1 VKTFSERLA
10 QVQQTIARACE
21 GAGRLPGSVRLIA
34 VSKTH
39 PPAVI
44 GEAVAA
50 GLRDFGEN
58 RVEEA
63 ADKIGVV
70 TAQWPDVPLT
80 WHMIGHV
87 QSRKARLAAP
97 LFDTVHSV
105 DSLKLAARLAAA
117 QPEGRRL
124 RILLECNVSGEASKG
139 GFDVA
144 DWLRDAAQLADI
156 TEALAQ
162 MRALGGLDVCGL
174 MTMAP
179 IVDDMNDARPVFRSL
194 RLLRDALEQRAGMPL
209 PELSMGMTDDYPVA
223 VAEGATMVRVGRAL
237 FGERQV

>member
-1 VKTFSERLA
+1 VSDFGERLA
-10 QVQQTIARACE
+10 QVQQTIVRACE
-21 GAGRLPGSVRLIA
+21 SAGRAPGSVRLIA

-39 PPAVI
+39 PPAAI

-63 ADKIGVV
+63 ADKIAAV
-70 TAQWPDVPLT
+70 TAQHPDAPLT

-87 QSRKARLAAP
+87 QSRKARLVAP
-97 LFDTVHSV
+97 LFGYVHSV

-139 GFDVA
+139 GFEAVDWRA
-144 DWLRDAAQLADI
+144 DAGQLAQLAD
-156 TEALAQ
+156 TLAE
-162 MRALGGLDVCGL
+162 MRALDGLEVCGM

-179 IVDDMNDARPVFRSL
+179 IVDDMEDVRPVFRSL
-194 RLLRDALEQRAGMPL
+194 RLLRDALEQRAGVPL

-237 FGERQV
+237 FGARQP